1 MAASVAQPGRAA
13 PEQGSEAWK
22 ALRFGNINSTDG
34 AVIEGVNQHKKVAEF
49 VREHVRGLAG
59 EEPEFKGNVFT
70 DHGTKTEPIAIDFF
84 EKEHGYIVD
93 AAGSVAHPEYSWLR
107 GSPDG
112 LVGLNAVLEIK
123 CPYNPNGPAKPYS
136 IRDPKKRMYY
146 WQVQHMMAVCDV
158 DLCHYLCYVSPDV
171 FTYEEVKREP
181 DWLDQMVA
189 GQLMPVPQETS
200 VKRIELYQAWRNH
213 VHAEFQDS
221 ERLQQY
227 LDPKDTCEMIK
238 DDEDLNALAQRF
250 ERKNRLEAEIDVLA
264 GDQRVALE
272 AVEKDIKTL
281 QGEVKKKYS
290 SNVSNGSV
298 EVHITVK
305 AAQFDFQKAYDALGG
320 DKALEEKGLD
330 KSGFFKKQVKQAR
343 IRNGGNNNGI

>member
-1 MAASVAQPGRAA
+1 MAASVPQ
-13 PEQGSEAWK
+13 QGSEAWK

-49 VREHVRGLAG
+49 VREHVRGKAG
-59 EEPEFKGNVFT
+59 AEPEFKGNVFT
-70 DHGTKTEPIAIDFF
+70 DHGKLTEPIALDFF
-84 EKEHGYIVD
+84 EEKYGYIVD
-93 AAGSVAHPEYSWLR
+93 ATGSVAHPEYSWLR

-171 FTYEEVKREP
+171 FIYEKVKREP

-189 GQLMPVPQETS
+189 GQLMPVPRETS

-213 VHAEFQDS
+213 VHAEFQDPK
-221 ERLQQY
+221 RLQQY
-227 LDPKDTCEMIK
+227 LDPKDNCKMIK
-238 DDEDLNALAQRF
+238 DDDDINELSQKIQR
-250 ERKNRLEAEIDVLA
+250 RNRLQAEIDMVA
-264 GDQRVALE
+264 GEKLTGLSVIEKEIKDLQS
-272 AVEKDIKTL
+272 AVKDR
-281 QGEVKKKYS
+281 YS
-290 SNVSNGSV
+290 NNVTNGSV
-298 EVHITVK
+298 ELHITVK
-305 AAQFDFQKAYDALGG
+305 AAQFDYQKAYEAVGG
-320 DKALEEKGLD
+320 DKALEEKSLD
-330 KSGFFKKQVKQAR
+330 KSGFFKKQVKQVKVKETR
-343 IRNGGNNNGI
+343 V